1 MRAIRFDRILGMH
14 LCIAGASSRNRHCI
28 LVFRAGL
35 LLKLCAEHIV
45 VAEVD
50 AAGVVFQ
57 EWEVLEE
64 VAGAEAVTGAVC

>member
-1 MRAIRFDRILGMH
+1 M
-14 LCIAGASSRNRHCI
+14 
-28 LVFRAGL
+28 
-35 LLKLCAEHIV
+35 LKLCAEHIV